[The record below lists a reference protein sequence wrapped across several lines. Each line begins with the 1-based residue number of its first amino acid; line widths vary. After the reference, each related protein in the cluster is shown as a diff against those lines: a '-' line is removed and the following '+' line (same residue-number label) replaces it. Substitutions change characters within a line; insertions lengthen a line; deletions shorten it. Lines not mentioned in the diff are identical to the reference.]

1 MMLNNFNHHQTK
13 DSTRRLDA
21 VSATLSVG
29 GLLSLS
35 LPLDHYPLT
44 ERRHEPTFF
53 RLSYIVWPHKLYST
67 KKQGLCHP
75 AQPLFIF
82 GKQIQALHQ
91 GGA

>member
-35 LPLDHYPLT
+35 LSLDHYPLT
-44 ERRHEPTFF
+44 ETNI
-53 RLSYIVWPHKLYST
+53 L
-67 KKQGLCHP
+67 
-75 AQPLFIF
+75 
-82 GKQIQALHQ
+82 
-91 GGA
+91 